1 MLLKLGRVTKSTTTT
16 IGVAELSEE
25 TIKKVLMDSGLT
37 EKEAEVY
44 IFLAKHDAMKVTEI
58 ARLLGKDKAQV
69 FRILNRL
76 QTKGFAESTVEFPTH
91 FTVVP
96 FENILDSI
104 IGTRQKEVALIE
116 KSRKELLDYLKKK
129 HKAELEPSLEKF
141 VVFKGNKR
149 IYSRISKMI
158 LDTKHQLLTA
168 TTVPGMMRADQFGI
182 FDVAFNHPLR
192 SQITYRFLTEL
203 SEKNLNIMKTILKR
217 TPKTDFNLKA
227 RNPDL
232 GLSLFPRMVTRDN
245 EEILFFITPR
255 TDKTEKDDVCL
266 WTNCKSLVQAFT
278 AVFEDL
284 WTNSTDINEKI
295 SEIETGK
302 PTPATRVISDAH
314 TALETYNEALRSAQE
329 EIMIMTSS
337 KGLIESWKHISLLKE
352 QIERGISVKIMSP
365 IIKDNLQ
372 AAQELLKCCAVKHV
386 SASYSDTVIVDGKR
400 LFQSQASS
408 NQKSAL
414 TPHFYTDDFEYVGK
428 TKKML
433 NEVWKNASVPSVITL
448 DSILK
453 PPIPASA
460 PLPEEEHAWSKPD
473 GAYQKMIHAVV
484 EKPGITTEKDVLNKI
499 VNAEKYPA
507 KDWPKDIIRVY
518 GSSGHAV
525 IHPPD
530 SFNLPDMMIWVNHFN
545 KQSQQ
550 GGGDRLIVYLWL
562 ETPKGYA
569 YVPVAIVTDNPR
581 AVESEKVQN
590 AGTPAGENV
599 HLVKKNELQVRVQ
612 GNIVFAGWTKPIPLL
627 PSLSLPPACI
637 LLEGYSKLNSGV
649 VEYVLPSGVKTNIE
663 YNGFDAFVT
672 FFHPAS
678 KYSGPGTEGTIG
690 RDIVITMYPP
700 RATET

>member
-1 MLLKLGRVTKSTTTT
+1 M
-16 IGVAELSEE
+16 SEE
-25 TIKKVLMDSGLT
+25 TIKKVLINSGLT

-44 IFLAKHDAMKVTEI
+44 IFLAKHDAMKVNEI

-76 QTKGFAESTVEFPTH
+76 QAKGFAESTVEFPTH

-104 IGTRQKEVALIE
+104 IGARQKEVALIE

-129 HKAELEPSLEKF
+129 HNTELEPSLEKF
-141 VVFKGNKR
+141 AVIKGNKR

-168 TTVPGMMRADQFGI
+168 TTVPSMMRADQFGI
-182 FDVAFNHPLR
+182 FDVAFSHPLR

-217 TPKTDFNLKA
+217 TSKTNFNLKA

-232 GLSLFPRMVTRDN
+232 GLSLFPRMVARDN

-255 TDKTEKDDVCL
+255 TEKAEKDDVCL

-284 WTNSTDINEKI
+284 WIDSTDINMKI

-302 PTPATRVISDAH
+302 PTPTTRVISDAH
-314 TALETYNEALRSAQE
+314 TALETYNEALKSAQE
-329 EIMIMTSS
+329 EIMMMISS
-337 KGLIESWKHISLLKE
+337 KGLIESWKHISLLRE

-365 IIKDNLQ
+365 IIKENLI
-372 AAQELLKCCAVKHV
+372 AAQELMKCCAVKHV
-386 SASYSDTVIVDGKR
+386 STSYFDTVIVDGKT
-400 LFQSQASS
+400 LFQSQVSP

-414 TPHFYTDDFEYVGK
+414 TRHFYTDDFEYVEK

-433 NEVWKNASVPSVITL
+433 NEVWKKASVPSVITL

-453 PPIPASA
+453 PPIRAST
-460 PLPEEEHAWSKPD
+460 PLREEEHVWSKPD
-473 GAYQKMIHAVV
+473 GAYQKMIHEVV
-484 EKPGITTEKDVLNKI
+484 EKPGIITEKDILNTI
-499 VNAEKYPA
+499 GNAKKCPG
-507 KDWPKDIIRVY
+507 KNWLKDITRVY

-545 KQSQQ
+545 EQSQQ
-550 GGGDRLIVYLWL
+550 GGGNRLVVYLWL

-569 YVPVAIVTDNPR
+569 YVPAAIVTDNPR
-581 AVESEKVQN
+581 AVELEKTQN
-590 AGTPAGENV
+590 AGTPAEKNV
-599 HLVKKNELQVRVQ
+599 HLVKKDELQVRVQ

-627 PSLSLPPACI
+627 SSLSLPPACI
-637 LLEGYSKLNSGV
+637 LLEGYSELRSGV
-649 VEYVLPSGVKTNIE
+649 VEYMLPSGVKTNIE
-663 YNGFDAFVT
+663 YNGLDAFVT

-700 RATET
+700 RAREAR